1 MTAFIDVIIHLN
13 RKQHSDYSKL
23 VHFSE
28 YTTAVQTMY
37 IFDINSLFEIFDVV
51 SGCSWF
57 VLKFRKILK
66 NSEKTEKKRFFHHP
80 TFYGNSFFFNCS
92 RLFQSFGLLSCTYIS
107 WTKLRKTNYDLHVLA
122 FRYRLFFFPKL
133 KCVLSCA
140 RFVKQSGTAWKNS
153 NLNMFTLNLC
163 WKVHSCLHV
172 VCPQIKYAFA
182 KIMNSIESI

>member
-66 NSEKTEKKRFFHHP
+66 NSEKTEKK
-80 TFYGNSFFFNCS
+80 
-92 RLFQSFGLLSCTYIS
+92 
-107 WTKLRKTNYDLHVLA
+107 A
-122 FRYRLFFFPKL
+122 FFPSPHLLWK
-133 KCVLSCA
+133 
-140 RFVKQSGTAWKNS
+140 FV
-153 NLNMFTLNLC
+153 F
-163 WKVHSCLHV
+163 
-172 VCPQIKYAFA
+172 F
-182 KIMNSIESI
+182 